1 MQQLSTRQLAAWL
14 TASDP
19 MPDDRAG
26 EARKKPLLLDVRE
39 PWEYELCHLTG
50 SLLMPMQAV
59 RARLTELDADADV
72 VVICHHGVRSRT
84 GRDHSGGGT
93 LVPEI
98 AADAARP
105 RTRTGLTS
113 LNASVPKPIAV
124 VPKAKAVG
132 TIFSRIDSPT
142 A

>member
-26 EARKKPLLLDVRE
+26 EARRKPLLLDVRE

-59 RARLTELDADADV
+59 PARLTELDADADV
-72 VVICHHGVRSRT
+72 VVICHHGVRSRQV
-84 GRDHSGGGT
+84 GNFLEHQGFSSIYNLVGG
-93 LVPEI
+93 V
-98 AADAARP
+98 DAWANDVDP
-105 RTRTGLTS
+105 
-113 LNASVPKPIAV
+113 AMCKY
-124 VPKAKAVG
+124 
-132 TIFSRIDSPT
+132 
-142 A
+142 